1 MIVLLKTE
9 IGAFQL
15 ESTIVIL
22 RAESCVKVPEHLYSR
37 FAFRLFDISIQRL
50 CNDTETRKNTCH
62 DKFHFQFL
70 YDF

>member
-15 ESTIVIL
+15 ESTIDIL

-37 FAFRLFDISIQRL
+37 FALRLFDFCILRL
-50 CNDTETRKNTCH
+50 CSDTDTG
-62 DKFHFQFL
+62 
-70 YDF
+70 

>member
-37 FAFRLFDISIQRL
+37 LAFRLFDFSILRL
-50 CNDTETRKNTCH
+50 CSDTDTG
-62 DKFHFQFL
+62 
-70 YDF
+70 

>member
-37 FAFRLFDISIQRL
+37 FAFRLFDFSILRL
-50 CNDTETRKNTCH
+50 WSVNETG
-62 DKFHFQFL
+62 
-70 YDF
+70 